1 MAVPPVPPYKLWP
14 STLSSDLDQMFP
26 QGAEEKTDP
35 SDGVKSN
42 AKGLPLTDDPD
53 LPHAKGTAPDTVV
66 LLSSGKGKLIL
77 YSFKSPLYM
86 VLNHSPNKMSLKNK
100 SGSNEA
106 NTEPMAVDPD
116 PEPTEKPRQK
126 DVAVSSK
133 SNAEGSAPPTE
144 KPKAQSSSSSKE
156 TVTEV
161 SLSSGKGKFILYS
174 FQITPLY
181 ECKD

>member
-1 MAVPPVPPYKLWP
+1 
-14 STLSSDLDQMFP
+14 
-26 QGAEEKTDP
+26 
-35 SDGVKSN
+35 
-42 AKGLPLTDDPD
+42 
-53 LPHAKGTAPDTVV
+53 
-66 LLSSGKGKLIL
+66 
-77 YSFKSPLYM
+77 
-86 VLNHSPNKMSLKNK
+86 MSLKNK

-106 NTEPMAVDPD
+106 NTEPMAVD

-133 SNAEGSAPPTE
+133 SNAEAAEGSAPPTE
-144 KPKAQSSSSSKE
+144 KAKAQSSSPSKE
-156 TVTEV
+156 TVPEV